1 MTMFVLTLKG
11 KEDEGAYSVEDET
24 GKTLYLFV
32 DKEDAIRYAGLLE
45 ADDYPEMT
53 VVEVSE
59 REAIGACEEH
69 NHPYYV
75 TVSYTHLTLPTICSV

>member
-1 MTMFVLTLKG
+1 MFVLALKG

-32 DKEDAIRYAGLLE
+32 DKDDAMRYAGLLE
-45 ADDYPEMT
+45 ADDYPLMS

-59 REAIGACEEH
+59 REAIGACIER

-75 TVSYTHLTLPTICSV
+75 ITPDQIVIPPDF

>member
-32 DKEDAIRYAGLLE
+32 DKDDAIRYAGLLE

-59 REAIGACEEH
+59 RDAIGACEEH

-75 TVSYTHLTLPTICSV
+75 ITPDQIVIPPDF